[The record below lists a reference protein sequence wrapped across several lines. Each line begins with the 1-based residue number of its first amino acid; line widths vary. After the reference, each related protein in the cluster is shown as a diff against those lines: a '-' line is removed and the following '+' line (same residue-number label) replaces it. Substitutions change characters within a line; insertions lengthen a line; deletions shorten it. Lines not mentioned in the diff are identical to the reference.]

1 MGNKE
6 NYPDQNDCTIAIIG
20 LGYVGL
26 PLAIEFSKKQKCN
39 ISGNIL
45 RRKVIGFDINSERL
59 KNLKNGIDI
68 TNEIDRE
75 ELLDANFTD
84 LTNKVESIAKAD
96 VFIITVPTPIDN
108 LKKPDLEP
116 LKKAT
121 LSVARAISCLLYTS
135 PSPRDDR

>member
-6 NYPDQNDCTIAIIG
+6 NYPDQNECTIAIIG

-96 VFIITVPTPIDN
+96 VFIVTVPTPIDSF
-108 LKKPDLEP
+108 KKPDLNP
-116 LKKAT
+116 IKKA
-121 LSVARAISCLLYTS
+121 SSCLLYTS
-135 PSPRDDR
+135 DAADE

>member
-6 NYPDQNDCTIAIIG
+6 NYPDQNECTIAIIG

-75 ELLDANFTD
+75 ELLDANFTYI
-84 LTNKVESIAKAD
+84 TKKVESIEK
-96 VFIITVPTPIDN
+96 
-108 LKKPDLEP
+108 
-116 LKKAT
+116 
-121 LSVARAISCLLYTS
+121 
-135 PSPRDDR
+135 